1 MFQRQEF
8 SDRFKSPCQSDNR
21 QLSVWHLSY
30 PSDLAFC
37 PSLPTHSFLIRYK
50 FTEQTQHRLPDR
62 SRVRGGG
69 HGEGH
74 GEGGRE
80 GQGTRRQYLPS
91 SNKAADKLIFG
102 ATSEPAT
109 LCCTTTPSAETSNE
123 HAYTGRLSE
132 DKSESPNGSQTPNPI
147 CFIDERVE

>member
-1 MFQRQEF
+1 MHVMFQRQEF

-80 GQGTRRQYLPS
+80 GGT
-91 SNKAADKLIFG
+91 G
-102 ATSEPAT
+102 H
-109 LCCTTTPSAETSNE
+109 TTTIFAKFEQSRGQIDFWRYERAGDIVLYYHAKCRNE
-123 HAYTGRLSE
+123 QRARLHRAT
-132 DKSESPNGSQTPNPI
+132 Q
-147 CFIDERVE
+147 